1 MGKAYSCSGHD
12 SVLTHSLHRAAL
24 LLFFV
29 LLFRF
34 LAQLPENDASST
46 EKGQIFMD
54 ILIVAVTVIVV
65 AIPGIL
71 ILDNSVQFTEQSFIN
86 LR

>member
-1 MGKAYSCSGHD
+1 MDRLVRTWVRPTSHDSCSGYEE
-12 SVLTHSLHRAAL
+12 VLIRPLDRAAL

-34 LAQLPENDASST
+34 LAQLPENDAPST

-65 AIPGIL
+65 AIPGMSIR
-71 ILDNSVQFTEQSFIN
+71 NRSN
-86 LR
+86 